1 MNIRNL
7 IPKDKDD
14 TETAEKLKNY
24 SYEELKSIVPDLL
37 VWLQDGNWPISKT
50 VSEYLQ
56 SICENISNE
65 IFEVFKTNDMEWK
78 YYMILRF
85 GPLTNDELIQ
95 NEIIRI
101 AKKPTDLEIESELN
115 EIAIEIM
122 NSRNWN

>member
-7 IPKDKDD
+7 IPKDKGD

-65 IFEVFKTNDMEWK
+65 IFEVFKTTDMEWK

-85 GPLTNDELIQ
+85 GPLTNDELIR

>member
-85 GPLTNDELIQ
+85 GPLKNDELIQ